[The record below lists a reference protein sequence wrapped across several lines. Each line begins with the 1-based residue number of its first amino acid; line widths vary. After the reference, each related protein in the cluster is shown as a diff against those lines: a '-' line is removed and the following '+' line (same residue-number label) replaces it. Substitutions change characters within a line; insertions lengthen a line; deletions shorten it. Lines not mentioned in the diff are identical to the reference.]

1 MKKIYRNAIQTGWYI
16 PERFGTQ
23 RTKFLDIDFGSR
35 EQSYAAAV
43 REIEPEDAPPRKLE
57 TKARSNKTSELP
69 VGITHYTV
77 KDGNQIKHRFAVCNP
92 VTGKPQMI
100 HIGNENTYLRNWDQ
114 KLAEATGLRESFE
127 DEYKEQSA

>member
-1 MKKIYRNAIQTGWYI
+1 MKKIYRNASQSGWYI
-16 PERFGTQ
+16 PERFETN
-23 RTKFLDIDFGSR
+23 RRKFYDVDFGSP
-35 EQSYAAAV
+35 EQSYAAAL
-43 REIEPEDAPPRKLE
+43 RELEPEDATSRKLE
-57 TKARSNKTSELP
+57 TKTRSNKTSELP

-77 KDGNQIKHRFAVCNP
+77 KDGSQIKHRFAVCNP

-100 HIGNENTYLRNWDQ
+100 HIGNDNTYLRNWDQ